1 MMGGTLYLVIYKA
14 ETGEY
19 DPGSNS
25 CQMCRKLIINSGI
38 KKVVVRTSDSEY
50 IEVDVDE
57 WIRNDDLLEGKFT
70 Y

>member
-1 MMGGTLYLVIYKA
+1 MGGTLYLVLYKV
-14 ETGEY
+14 ETEEY

-38 KKVVVRTSDSEY
+38 KKVIIRTSDSEY

-57 WIRNDDLLEGKFT
+57 WIQNDDLLEGK
-70 Y
+70 YIY